1 MKLML
6 VTALALVCLAASSCH
21 IGSGFDTAEKRR
33 ALQWQDETASATE
46 VADTTDTTK
55 TTTKTTTEGTA
66 EIKPPAPIIYL
77 LVAG

>member
-1 MKLML
+1 MKLMF

-33 ALQWQDETASATE
+33 ALQWQDEPAAPTE
-46 VADTTDTTK
+46 VADTTATPPAE
-55 TTTKTTTEGTA
+55 TTTEAA
-66 EIKPPAPIIYL
+66 EAKPPAPIIYL

>member
-33 ALQWQDETASATE
+33 ALQWQDEVATPTE
-46 VADTTDTTK
+46 VADTTTKPPAETTP
-55 TTTKTTTEGTA
+55 ETA
-66 EIKPPAPIIYL
+66 QAKPPAPIIYL

>member
-1 MKLML
+1 MKLMF

-33 ALQWQDETASATE
+33 AMQWQDEAATPTE
-46 VADTTDTTK
+46 VADTTTK
-55 TTTKTTTEGTA
+55 PPVETTTETA
-66 EIKPPAPIIYL
+66 EAKPPAPIIYL